1 MTGFLS
7 RLRLDPYILAI
18 MAMVAV
24 AALIPARGVGK
35 DVLDVVVH
43 AAIALLFFIY
53 GAKLSPQAIWTGITH
68 WRLQGLVFATT
79 FVVFPLIGLGIVTLT
94 RGSLD
99 NGLATGLMFVCLL
112 PSTVQ

>member
-68 WRLQGLVFATT
+68 WRLQGRIVP
-79 FVVFPLIGLGIVTLT
+79 VKQVGLWRHRLSG
-94 RGSLD
+94 
-99 NGLATGLMFVCLL
+99 GLCCDRRPAGCA
-112 PSTVQ
+112 PAA